1 MHILRKIAVIL
12 LKTVASL
19 LLIAMLAMVV
29 TGISLVYRFHK
40 LTAFEG
46 PDIFNPYRNFKKEAP
61 WKRANFHTH
70 TKVDGIFNECDHTPE
85 QVYQALKQFNYDIV
99 TFSNHN
105 QITNHPFDP
114 KLQVNLYEHGYNLLK
129 YHKLVFGSDKV
140 NLFDNLLPIFTFQ
153 KQFQLDYLR
162 DNSDIVVLNHP
173 LRTTALS
180 ISQMQRLSGYQIIE
194 LDSGKSTENGYWDAA
209 LSAGRYS
216 FALANDDLHYPDR
229 SRAIAVR
236 CNFLQT
242 QSESYQD
249 IKNTLLDGC
258 YYSMRIPDYGNGE
271 WSTKIEKNKTIPY
284 VKNIGLKDGAV
295 YIALSQRADSIKV
308 TGQNCATLSLAV
320 ATDSLG
326 YKMLPT
332 DSYSRFT
339 AYFPE
344 GEVIYSNPFARY
356 DAATC
361 VSPFRTDTHSVDMTL
376 TLLYNFILFG
386 IFTVLC
392 VTLYK
397 TIFVW

>member
-70 TKVDGIFNECDHTPE
+70 TKVDGIFNECAHTPE

-180 ISQMQRLSGYQIIE
+180 LSQMQRLSGYQIIE

-209 LSAGRYS
+209 LSAVV
-216 FALANDDLHYPDR
+216 
-229 SRAIAVR
+229 IV
-236 CNFLQT
+236 
-242 QSESYQD
+242 
-249 IKNTLLDGC
+249 LLWL
-258 YYSMRIPDYGNGE
+258 M
-271 WSTKIEKNKTIPY
+271 
-284 VKNIGLKDGAV
+284 
-295 YIALSQRADSIKV
+295 
-308 TGQNCATLSLAV
+308 
-320 ATDSLG
+320 
-326 YKMLPT
+326 M
-332 DSYSRFT
+332 
-339 AYFPE
+339 
-344 GEVIYSNPFARY
+344 IY
-356 DAATC
+356 T
-361 VSPFRTDTHSVDMTL
+361 TL
-376 TLLYNFILFG
+376 TVQGL
-386 IFTVLC
+386 
-392 VTLYK
+392 
-397 TIFVW
+397 